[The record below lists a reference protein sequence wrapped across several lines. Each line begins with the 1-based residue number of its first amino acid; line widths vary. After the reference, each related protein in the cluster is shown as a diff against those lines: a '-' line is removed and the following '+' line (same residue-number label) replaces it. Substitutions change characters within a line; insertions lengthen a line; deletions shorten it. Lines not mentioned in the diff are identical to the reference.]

1 MTKRQKELESKY
13 EVINENILDK
23 EQRVSDLEI
32 KVLGES
38 KTFQKKIDNNN
49 NPKKISDYKKDFIKK
64 KNSFDN
70 SNSNNNSNININI
83 TNNTNSQIEE
93 KSVTNED
100 ILDSVSGNKIN
111 SDVIVKLTKKVKD
124 IEKNLSEIF
133 VKINNDISTKISIN
147 KDNITKS
154 QNILKQLDNNYEE
167 MNKKLTKFIDEFD
180 KMKVKM
186 EDFNIYDIFKGDS
199 GEGGNFDATKALIM
213 NLENKIFKKFS
224 LYDEKNKKNESDL
237 FKILEDMKMI
247 KGIID
252 NFKVQNQR
260 NSEKI
265 ENFEKILNE
274 YINKNDNKNEELT
287 NSIELFEQKLKK
299 GMNSN
304 ELIKDLEKKLKKM
317 EEDIKH
323 NITNSIMNN
332 KQKENDQDEIDIKK
346 KLENVEKSV
355 KELKKNENDFEKIIN
370 YNINNIDSILR
381 EKISLLEKDLVKKSN
396 ITDLNSI
403 NDKIYGLE
411 ELTKELNT
419 QMESLQ
425 QYNEK
430 FKSEMSNY
438 NKKFESLNGLF
449 VDFKSDMENNKS
461 NRNKD
466 FNEKNFIDQKTF
478 SDYKNENNKKLEKYK
493 FTADELIRNL
503 NNISSSLNRYAT
515 NKEFLQFQNT
525 LMSLLEEFKLNC
537 SRKFMEK
544 SDIQKNFKNMEN
556 QMKTLADSCRK
567 IDNADNWL
575 LAKKPLNNYQCASCE
590 TMLNDLE
597 QKDNYIAWN
606 KYPNREEKTYR
617 MGHGFSHMLQMVN
630 EEIIKNIESKEGK
643 GYVSDE
649 DKRYTN
655 TNNNRS
661 KYNESGT
668 MLENKSIKLPKVN
681 QKTTTGD
688 KYGLTVNKFRTN
700 STAYEEVDSGS
711 AEEPRISKIYKINNK
726 GKKLFGLNK
735 SGTENQNNL
744 SVNNGNKNFS
754 KLKENN
760 IKNEFFQMSM
770 TQPNDKK

>member
-1 MTKRQKELESKY
+1 MEPESIEFNGVEYETKALIQFSSLVRLIFDLTKRQKELESKY
-13 EVINENILDK
+13 EIINENISDK

-38 KTFQKKIDNNN
+38 KTFQKKIDNDT
-49 NPKKISDYKKDFIKK
+49 NPKKISNYKNDFIKK

-83 TNNTNSQIEE
+83 TNNSNSQIEE

-124 IEKNLSEIF
+124 IEKKLSEIF
-133 VKINNDISTKISIN
+133 VKTNNDISTKIN
-147 KDNITKS
+147 T
-154 QNILKQLDNNYEE
+154 NNYEE

-199 GEGGNFDATKALIM
+199 GEGGNIDATKALIM

-247 KGIID
+247 KGLID

-274 YINKNDNKNEELT
+274 YINKNDYKNEELT
-287 NSIELFEQKLKK
+287 NRIELLEQKNKK
-299 GMNSN
+299 GYNSN
-304 ELIKDLEKKLKKM
+304 ELIKDLEKKLKKL

-323 NITNSIMNN
+323 NLTNSIMNN
-332 KQKENDQDEIDIKK
+332 KQKENGQDENDIKK
-346 KLENVEKSV
+346 KLENVEKLV
-355 KELKKNENDFEKIIN
+355 KELKKNSNDFEKIIN
-370 YNINNIDSILR
+370 QNINNIDSKLR
-381 EKISLLEKDLVKKSN
+381 EKITLLEKDLVKKSN
-396 ITDLNSI
+396 ITDLNPI

-419 QMESLQ
+419 QIESLQ

-430 FKSEMSNY
+430 LKSEMTNY
-438 NKKFESLNGLF
+438 NKKLEYLNALF

-461 NRNKD
+461 NQNKD
-466 FNEKNFIDQKTF
+466 FDEKNFIDQKTF
-478 SDYKNENNKKLEKYK
+478 IDFKNENNKKLEKYK
-493 FTADELIRNL
+493 FTTDELIRNL
-503 NNISSSLNRYAT
+503 NDISSSLNRYAT

-544 SDIQKNFKNMEN
+544 SEIQKNFRIMEN

-567 IDNADNWL
+567 MDNADNWL

-590 TMLNDLE
+590 ALLKDLE
-597 QKDNYIAWN
+597 QKDNFIAWN
-606 KYPNREEKTYR
+606 KYPNRE
-617 MGHGFSHMLQMVN
+617 
-630 EEIIKNIESKEGK
+630 
-643 GYVSDE
+643 
-649 DKRYTN
+649 
-655 TNNNRS
+655 
-661 KYNESGT
+661 
-668 MLENKSIKLPKVN
+668 
-681 QKTTTGD
+681 
-688 KYGLTVNKFRTN
+688 
-700 STAYEEVDSGS
+700 
-711 AEEPRISKIYKINNK
+711 
-726 GKKLFGLNK
+726 
-735 SGTENQNNL
+735 
-744 SVNNGNKNFS
+744 
-754 KLKENN
+754 
-760 IKNEFFQMSM
+760 
-770 TQPNDKK
+770 